1 MTVSMSLFDTV
12 SSTCETLDDDGSL
25 LNRRMEE
32 GPMGDYQPLVGGK
45 AP

>member
-1 MTVSMSLFDTV
+1 MYYERVGRG
-12 SSTCETLDDDGSL
+12 ETLDDDGSL

>member
-1 MTVSMSLFDTV
+1 MSLSFEKSDTV